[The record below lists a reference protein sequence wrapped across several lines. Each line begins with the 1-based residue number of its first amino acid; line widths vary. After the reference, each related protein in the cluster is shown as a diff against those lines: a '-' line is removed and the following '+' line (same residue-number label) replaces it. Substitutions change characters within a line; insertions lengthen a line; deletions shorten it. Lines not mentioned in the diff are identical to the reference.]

1 MASHIT
7 DYFNNANSLNSTQSD
22 TSTAGTPVH
31 LNVNN
36 QENAYREFWG
46 KKKRVLKVVTVER
59 WINDDLAKDN
69 GSIWLDYD
77 ADKQEHV
84 EKLYCRVCQKYKQ
97 QLSTS
102 QMPG

>member
-22 TSTAGTPVH
+22 TSTAGTPAH

-46 KKKRVLKVVTVER
+46 KKKRVLESS
-59 WINDDLAKDN
+59 A
-69 GSIWLDYD
+69 
-77 ADKQEHV
+77 
-84 EKLYCRVCQKYKQ
+84 C
-97 QLSTS
+97 
-102 QMPG
+102 